1 MPPGALTSERTPSDS
16 GAQLAATRA
25 SPHATA
31 VPLVSPAPVTGPPDD
46 LPARLRAGDVEAYE
60 ILFRATYAALCGF
73 AVRLGHEP
81 AVAEELVQE
90 LFADLWARRA
100 GWAVHGSV
108 RGYLFAALRN
118 RSLNLR
124 RRGGRERAWA
134 ARETTAEVRDLHVA
148 PPTADARLEAEELHA
163 RLERALEALPDRC
176 RLAMRL
182 RWREQLS
189 HAEIAVALGISV
201 KGVESQLA
209 RGLQALRARLA
220 R

>member
-1 MPPGALTSERTPSDS
+1 MPPASLAPAITGGDPVRPQEALPP
-16 GAQLAATRA
+16 RA
-25 SPHATA
+25 HA
-31 VPLVSPAPVTGPPDD
+31 VPPVPTGSASDPHDD
-46 LPARLRAGDVEAYE
+46 LPARLRAGDAAAFEA
-60 ILFRATYAALCGF
+60 LFRANYGALCGF
-73 AVRLGHEP
+73 AVRLGHEC

-100 GWAVHGSV
+100 EWALQGSV

-118 RSLNLR
+118 RALNLR
-124 RRGGRERAWA
+124 RRGGHERAWA
-134 ARETTAEVRDLHVA
+134 ARETTAEVRDLH
-148 PPTADARLEAEELHA
+148 PTPDSPDARLEADELHA
-163 RLERALEALPDRC
+163 RVEHALDALPERC

-189 HAEIAVALGISV
+189 YAEIAAVLGISV

-209 RGLQALRARLA
+209 RGLHALRTRLA